1 MQLINQA
8 ELLFKVERGEN
19 VYENVKR
26 TLNNVSVHGEIASV
40 AKKDADETLFG
51 GENWNACYP
60 EILEKG
66 DRYEFPYRPA

>member
-1 MQLINQA
+1 MKLNQVD
-8 ELLFKVERGEN
+8 LLFKVERGN
-19 VYENVKR
+19 RAYENAQR
-26 TLNNVSVHGEIASV
+26 TLYNVAVVGDVASV
-40 AKKDADETLFG
+40 AKEDADETLFG